1 MIFQFTA
8 PPLPH
13 YIICGEDTYQVG
25 DKHPDRYNIGVF
37 DLILVT
43 KGRFSWRRTV
53 FAYRVRA
60 GCYLILRPDATHR
73 TFEPCQ
79 EETHFY
85 WSHFQ
90 MLGSWIETE
99 ELTLLPYRKPICL
112 MCRSSVSLLY
122 TQVRSA
128 VDRAGKTPVRANA
141 EPSVIVFFR
150 GTLETGAAA

>member
-53 FAYRVRA
+53 PLQGEGRMLLDSKT
-60 GCYLILRPDATHR
+60 GCPPD
-73 TFEPCQ
+73 
-79 EETHFY
+79 
-85 WSHFQ
+85 
-90 MLGSWIETE
+90 I
-99 ELTLLPYRKPICL
+99 
-112 MCRSSVSLLY
+112 
-122 TQVRSA
+122 
-128 VDRAGKTPVRANA
+128 
-141 EPSVIVFFR
+141 
-150 GTLETGAAA
+150 